1 MTGIGAGVSA
11 TTSDPLDVSIAVLP
25 SLPVSGPVAPCRPCS
40 FWAIRVWTFGSATV
54 AVAAGVLLG
63 VNPAGGFS
71 VDGGWPADA
80 VLVPASQ
87 ISVSPSRVVV
97 IDAAASPDTPEV
109 AGAAGSNTLTAWKP
123 AKLSQT
129 AELTLA
135 PDAHAIVNVAPSVP
149 SATRKNNWYWVLLIT
164 VAVTAVNPAGVFS
177 AIAPRRTIHSRMT
190 SPGAVFGGLA
200 MV

>member
-1 MTGIGAGVSA
+1 MNIGFVGVGRMGANMARRLKDRQFHITGVYDTNRAAA
-11 TTSDPLDVSIAVLP
+11 TAL
-25 SLPVSGPVAPCRPCS
+25 
-40 FWAIRVWTFGSATV
+40 
-54 AVAAGVLLG
+54 AAELG
-63 VNPAGGFS
+63 CA
-71 VDGGWPADA
+71 
-80 VLVPASQ
+80 ASQ
-87 ISVSPSRVVV
+87 DLSEVTAESDVIFTVVT
-97 IDAAASPDTPEV
+97 DDAASPDTPEV